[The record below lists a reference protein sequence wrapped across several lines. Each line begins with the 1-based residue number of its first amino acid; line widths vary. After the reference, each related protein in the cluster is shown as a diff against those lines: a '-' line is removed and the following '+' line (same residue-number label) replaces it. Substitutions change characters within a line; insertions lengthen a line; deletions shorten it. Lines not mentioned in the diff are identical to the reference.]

1 MSTKDR
7 VNVFLR
13 HRFHVLRKLDLL
25 TSQEI
30 SRVFG
35 MGPNATPINQALL
48 KLFNAGLVTRLMRK
62 PSNTY
67 EWRTSTITVAP
78 TDAELQCLPPELV
91 VQLEREEA
99 ALKKAPTAQQIPI
112 PEAADLHRAG
122 LPTVVVPAPSFE
134 PPVEPIVDLNNRA
147 RAYLRDHAYLGPV
160 SDAVG
165 PVSDAA
171 DLSAAPVVIGVD
183 LGRETQAAEYRADMT
198 AAALE
203 APDATDLQEP
213 GEPAPEA
220 PDAENQPAI
229 TTLSDV
235 LERYRARQYDRL
247 HIDED
252 AIMELARVIV
262 SRAPAMGEAVWITTP
277 TWPGGNIHAA
287 FGTPAG
293 IVRLATDLALLSP
306 LATEKTRSEVQ
317 SIAAG
322 IDDALSKAMK
332 ETLERLGPPS
342 RVHVSQHVLWAL
354 EQLAPALPPPIGML
368 LREAHGILSMPLAP
382 VA

>member
-13 HRFHVLRKLDLL
+13 HRFHVLRKPDLL

-35 MGPNATPINQALL
+35 MGSNATPINQVLL

-62 PSNTY
+62 PSNVY

-78 TDAELQCLPPELV
+78 TDAELQCLPPELL

-99 ALKKAPTAQQIPI
+99 ALKKAPAAQQIPI

-122 LPTVVVPAPSFE
+122 LPTVVVPAPSFGPPAE
-134 PPVEPIVDLNNRA
+134 PAVFQATENAELYDAARREFERQRA
-147 RAYLRDHAYLGPV
+147 P
-160 SDAVG
+160 DAV
-165 PVSDAA
+165 

-183 LGRETQAAEYRADMT
+183 LGRETQAAEYRADVT

-213 GEPAPEA
+213 GEPAIGA
-220 PDAENQPAI
+220 ADAESQTPI

-247 HIDED
+247 QIDEA
-252 AIMELARVIV
+252 AIIELARVIV
-262 SRAPAMGEAVWITTP
+262 SRAPAGAEAVWIATP
-277 TWPGGNIHAA
+277 RLHAA
-287 FGTPAG
+287 FGTPTA
-293 IVRLATDLALLSP
+293 IVNVATDLALLSP

-317 SIAAG
+317 SIAG
-322 IDDALSKAMK
+322 IDAALSQAMN
-332 ETLERLGPPS
+332 ETLARLGPPS

>member
-13 HRFHVLRKLDLL
+13 HRFHVLRKPDLL

-99 ALKKAPTAQQIPI
+99 ALKKVPAAQQIPI

-122 LPTVVVPAPSFE
+122 LPTVVVPAPSFGPPTE
-134 PPVEPIVDLNNRA
+134 PTVFQATENS
-147 RAYLRDHAYLGPV
+147 AY
-160 SDAVG
+160 DAMRREFERQRT
-165 PVSDAA
+165 PDAA
-171 DLSAAPVVIGVD
+171 DLSAPPVVIEAD
-183 LGRETQAAEYRADMT
+183 LARETQAAEYRADVT
-198 AAALE
+198 AAALFI
-203 APDATDLQEP
+203 DVLQES
-213 GEPAPEA
+213 GET
-220 PDAENQPAI
+220 PDVQPI
-229 TTLSDV
+229 TLSDV

-247 HIDED
+247 QIDD
-252 AIMELARVIV
+252 AAIIDLARVILQRESSPSVFV
-262 SRAPAMGEAVWITTP
+262 SIP
-277 TWPGGNIHAA
+277 TATGINAA
-287 FGTPAG
+287 FSVFPLVATAGHIQPA
-293 IVRLATDLALLSP
+293 P
-306 LATEKTRSEVQ
+306 TEGFVDTIPK
-317 SIAAG
+317 IAAETRHNAMLESAM
-322 IDDALSKAMK
+322 DSALSQLAQPKCI
-332 ETLERLGPPS
+332 RLSVPD
-342 RVHVSQHVLWAL
+342 QVLWAL
-354 EQLAPALPPPIGML
+354 AKLGPALPPPIGAL
-368 LREAHGILSMPLAP
+368 LAEAHAILSKPLLTA
-382 VA
+382 A

>member
-13 HRFHVLRKLDLL
+13 HRFHVLRKPDLL

-35 MGPNATPINQALL
+35 MGSNATPINQVLL

-62 PSNTY
+62 PSNVY

-78 TDAELQCLPPELV
+78 TDAELQCLPPELL

-99 ALKKAPTAQQIPI
+99 ALKKAPAAQQIPI

-122 LPTVVVPAPSFE
+122 LPTVVVPAPSFGPPAE
-134 PPVEPIVDLNNRA
+134 PAVFQAP
-147 RAYLRDHAYLGPV
+147 
-160 SDAVG
+160 DAV
-165 PVSDAA
+165 

-183 LGRETQAAEYRADMT
+183 LGRETQAAEYRADVT

-213 GEPAPEA
+213 GEPAIGA
-220 PDAENQPAI
+220 ADAESQTPI

-247 HIDED
+247 QIDEA
-252 AIMELARVIV
+252 AIIELARVIV
-262 SRAPAMGEAVWITTP
+262 SRAPAGAEAVWIATP
-277 TWPGGNIHAA
+277 
-287 FGTPAG
+287 
-293 IVRLATDLALLSP
+293 RL
-306 LATEKTRSEVQ
+306 Q
-317 SIAAG
+317 SIAG
-322 IDDALSKAMK
+322 IDAALSQAMN
-332 ETLERLGPPS
+332 ETLARLGPPS